1 MVRARNC
8 RSAPP
13 PWQHAPVTIPV
24 FERLDHDRYQPTDY
38 ARGPWDPRAMHGGA
52 PSALLAG
59 VLEAALTHPDDDVPM
74 HPSRLT
80 IDLERPVGIVPLTV
94 RATVVRSGRKVRIAE
109 AELFD
114 DAGTRLAR
122 ATLLGIRTTIAPLD
136 LSAAVITPVG
146 APPPPRPVGD
156 GQLAGSPFAQLTD
169 GPLFHSH
176 AVEHCFVNGQFG
188 GLGPGTDWIRFVAP
202 VVGGQPTTPLQR
214 VAGACDF
221 GNGVSAALPPG
232 WIFIN
237 PDLTIS
243 LQRLP
248 MGEWVC
254 IDSVTLFGT
263 NGYGSAETVVWDEH
277 GRLGRSVQNL
287 LIEPPAT

>member
-1 MVRARNC
+1 M
-8 RSAPP
+8 
-13 PWQHAPVTIPV
+13 TTPV
-24 FERLDHDRYQPTDY
+24 FERLGPDRYQPTDF

-59 VLEAALTHPDDDVPM
+59 VLEAALAHPDDAAPM

-94 RATVVRSGRKVRIAE
+94 RARVVRGGRKVRIAE
-109 AELFD
+109 AEVLD

-122 ATLLGIRTTIAPLD
+122 ATLLGIRTTPAPLD
-136 LSAAVITPVG
+136 LSAAIITPVG
-146 APPPPRPVGD
+146 TPPPQRPTSEG
-156 GQLAGSPFAQLTD
+156 GLAGSPFADLAD
-169 GPLFHSH
+169 GPLFHTH
-176 AVEHCFVNGQFG
+176 AVEHRFVRGEFG
-188 GLGPGTDWIRFVAP
+188 ALGPGTDWIRFIRP
-202 VVGGQPTTPLQR
+202 VVGGQPITPLQR

-221 GNGVSAALPPG
+221 GNGVSAAVPPG

-237 PDLTIS
+237 PDLSIS

-254 IDSVTLFGT
+254 IDSVTIFGT

>member
-1 MVRARNC
+1 M
-8 RSAPP
+8 
-13 PWQHAPVTIPV
+13 TTTPV
-24 FERLDHDRYQPTDY
+24 FERLDHDRYQPTDF

-59 VLEAALTHPDDDVPM
+59 VLEAALAQPDDPLPM

-94 RATVVRSGRKVRIAE
+94 RAKVVRGGRKVRIAE
-109 AELFD
+109 AEVFD

-122 ATLLGIRTTIAPLD
+122 ATLLGIRTTPEPLD
-136 LSAAVITPVG
+136 LTDAVITPVG
-146 APPPPRPVGD
+146 TPPPARPSSG
-156 GQLAGSPFAQLTD
+156 GGLASSPFAQLTD

-176 AVEHCFVNGQFG
+176 AVEHCFVRGEFG
-188 GLGPGTDWIRFVAP
+188 GLGPGTDWIRFVTP
-202 VVGGQPTTPLQR
+202 VVGGEPTTPLQR

-237 PDLTIS
+237 PDLSIT

-248 MGEWVC
+248 VGEWVC
-254 IDSVTLFGT
+254 LDSVTLFGT
-263 NGYGSAETVVWDEH
+263 NGYGSAESELWDEQ
-277 GRLGRSVQNL
+277 GRLGRSIQNL
-287 LIEPPAT
+287 LIEPPAC

>member
-1 MVRARNC
+1 
-8 RSAPP
+8 
-13 PWQHAPVTIPV
+13 
-24 FERLDHDRYQPTDY
+24 
-38 ARGPWDPRAMHGGA
+38 MHGGA

-59 VLEAALTHPDDDVPM
+59 VLEAALAQPDDPLPM

-94 RATVVRSGRKVRIAE
+94 RAKVVRGGRKVRIAE
-109 AELFD
+109 AEVFD

-122 ATLLGIRTTIAPLD
+122 ATLLGIRTTPEPLD
-136 LSAAVITPVG
+136 LTDAVITPVG
-146 APPPPRPVGD
+146 TPPPARPSSG
-156 GQLAGSPFAQLTD
+156 GGLASSPFAQLTD

-176 AVEHCFVNGQFG
+176 AVEHCFVRGEFG
-188 GLGPGTDWIRFVAP
+188 GLGPGTDWIRFVTP
-202 VVGGQPTTPLQR
+202 VVGGEPTTPLQR

-237 PDLTIS
+237 PDLSIT

-248 MGEWVC
+248 VGEWVC
-254 IDSVTLFGT
+254 LDSVTLFGT
-263 NGYGSAETVVWDEH
+263 NGYGSAESELWDEQ
-277 GRLGRSVQNL
+277 GRLGRSIQNL
-287 LIEPPAT
+287 LIEPPAC